1 MPLPA
6 QPMLEVVAALVAAY
20 LLGSLPFAAWAARL
34 RGATIFE
41 VGSGNMGAMNTAR
54 NLGFG
59 LGGLVLLLDAAKGAA
74 ATGIGLALARLPGAP
89 AGPVA
94 SLLPPLAAGLG
105 AILGHAFSLYIGF
118 RGGKGLATAL
128 GVALPFYPLAA
139 LAAAAILIVLTLAWR
154 RRSGLAAVLTVA
166 VYPVLVLGSQ
176 LLAGRSAGAALVV
189 GAGVA
194 SMAAVVLYRHFLAFR
209 RERRRGP

>member
-1 MPLPA
+1 
-6 QPMLEVVAALVAAY
+6 MLEVAAALGAGYA
-20 LLGSLPFAAWAARL
+20 LGSLPFAAWLARL

-59 LGGLVLLLDAAKGAA
+59 LGALVLLLDAAKGAA

-89 AGPVA
+89 TGPVA
-94 SLLPPLAAGLG
+94 SLVPPLAAGLG

-118 RGGKGLATAL
+118 RGGKGLAAAF

-139 LAAAAILIVLTLAWR
+139 LAGAVLLIVLTLAWR
-154 RRSGLAAVLTVA
+154 RRSGWAAVLTVA
-166 VYPVLVLGSQ
+166 LYPALVLGSQ
-176 LLAGRSAGAALVV
+176 LLAGRSAPAALAIA
-189 GAGVA
+189 AGVA
-194 SMAAVVLYRHFLAFR
+194 SMALVVLYRHYLAFR
-209 RERRRGP
+209 RERARRL

>member
-1 MPLPA
+1 
-6 QPMLEVVAALVAAY
+6 MLEVVPALVAGY
-20 LLGSLPFAAWAARL
+20 LLGSLPFAAWIARL

-59 LGGLVLLLDAAKGAA
+59 LGALVLLLDAAKGAA
-74 ATGIGLALARLPGAP
+74 ATGIGLALAGLPGAP
-89 AGPVA
+89 TGPAA

-118 RGGKGLATAL
+118 RGGKGLAATF
-128 GVALPFYPLAA
+128 GVALPFYPLAGVA
-139 LAAAAILIVLTLAWR
+139 GAVLLLVLTLVLR
-154 RRSGLAAVLTVA
+154 RRSGLAAVLTIA

-176 LLAGRSAGAALVV
+176 FLAGRGTRAALTVA
-189 GAGVA
+189 AGVA
-194 SMAAVVLYRHFLAFR
+194 SMAVVALYRHYLAFR
-209 RERRRGP
+209 RERARRP

>member
-1 MPLPA
+1 
-6 QPMLEVVAALVAAY
+6 MLEVFAALLAGY

-54 NLGFG
+54 NVGFG
-59 LGGLVLLLDAAKGAA
+59 LGALVLLLDAAKGAA
-74 ATGIGLALARLPGAP
+74 ATGIGLALGRLPGAP
-89 AGPVA
+89 TGPVM

-118 RGGKGLATAL
+118 RGGKGLAAAL

-139 LAAAAILIVLTLAWR
+139 LATVALLFVLTLALR

-166 VYPVLVLGSQ
+166 VYPALVLSAQ
-176 LLAGRSAGAALVV
+176 ILAGRSTNAALAIA
-189 GAGVA
+189 AGVA
-194 SMAAVVLYRHFLAFR
+194 SMALVVLYRHYLAFR
-209 RERRRGP
+209 RERARRR